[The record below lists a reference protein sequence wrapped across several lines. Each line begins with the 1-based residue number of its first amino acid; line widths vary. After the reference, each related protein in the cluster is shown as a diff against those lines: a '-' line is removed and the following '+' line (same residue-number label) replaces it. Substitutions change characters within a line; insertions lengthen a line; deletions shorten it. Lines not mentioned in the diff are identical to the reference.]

1 MAEGSATGHSG
12 TPKQTVEQG
21 LLGPRRRSSGG
32 RDSRDLHVCPSCGA
46 EFVYPVDWTPA
57 DRGRWTVALR
67 CAECEWSG
75 GGVYEQEVVDRF
87 DDALDRGTES
97 ILDDLKN
104 LTQANM
110 LDQID
115 GFVAALW
122 AEHILPED
130 F

>member
-1 MAEGSATGHSG
+1 MAEGSTAGRSEARK
-12 TPKQTVEQG
+12 PTVEQG
-21 LLGPRRRSSGG
+21 LFGSPRRPSEARG
-32 RDSRDLHVCPSCGA
+32 SRDLHICPSCGA
-46 EFVYPVDWTPA
+46 EFVYPVDWAPA
-57 DRGRWTVALR
+57 NRGRWTVALR

-75 GGVYEQEVVDRF
+75 GGIYEQDAVDRF
-87 DDALDRGTES
+87 DDALDHATES
-97 ILDDLKN
+97 ILDDLRA

-122 AEHILPED
+122 ADQVLPED